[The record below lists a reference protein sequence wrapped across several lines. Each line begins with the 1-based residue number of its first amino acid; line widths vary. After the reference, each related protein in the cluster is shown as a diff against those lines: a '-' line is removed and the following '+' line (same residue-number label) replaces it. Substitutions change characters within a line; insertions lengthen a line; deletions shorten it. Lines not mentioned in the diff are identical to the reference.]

1 MCFLSIFYHG
11 SFYSG
16 TNYPPIIFP
25 RVSDPIRGSAPQA
38 RPLDQSDGGCWYH
51 STVKPLSIRLL
62 LLQSIGYESDWL
74 QPTKRALKPIQDQPC
89 RWWTESHSSWKKL
102 QCLKKKNQNETR
114 NALTEP
120 ACFGF
125 PSSWWKSCRCSRHR
139 NRAWQH
145 GHLLD
150 SKISLKI
157 NASQAFHSS
166 YVKMSTDW

>member
-1 MCFLSIFYHG
+1 MCFLSVFYHG

-38 RPLDQSDGGCWYH
+38 RPLDQSDRGCWYH

-102 QCLKKKNQNETR
+102 QCLKKNKTKQEMHWLNQHVLVFLAPDENP
-114 NALTEP
+114 ADVQGIGTEP
-120 ACFGF
+120 GNMVISWTVRYIAKNKCF
-125 PSSWWKSCRCSRHR
+125 
-139 NRAWQH
+139 
-145 GHLLD
+145 
-150 SKISLKI
+150 
-157 NASQAFHSS
+157 ASFSQQLC
-166 YVKMSTDW
+166 